1 MTFALLGGLVIAIY
15 VLYRTYRK
23 KPEPPPVPDADA
35 ADAANPA
42 DPAESAAGSAEG
54 SAVEVAPAADAAG
67 EQPDDGVTPFVTAE
81 VAPDEPNVNKAE
93 LVEMIDSLI
102 EQYEEEI
109 REMTPAQVRDKK
121 ASWEQI
127 ENLQQ
132 ITQIDFAE
140 EVIERFWGFRKGSTP
155 EISNVKKLSLGRGVW
170 YTTRLPE
177 ND

>member
-15 VLYRTYRK
+15 VLYRTFRK
-23 KPEPPPVPDADA
+23 KPEPPP
-35 ADAANPA
+35 
-42 DPAESAAGSAEG
+42 
-54 SAVEVAPAADAAG
+54 APAADPAADAPSADSAAHTAG
-67 EQPDDGVTPFVTAE
+67 EPAPAAESAGEDPESGVTPFVTAD
-81 VAPDEPNVNKAE
+81 VVPDEPSVNKEE

-109 REMTPAQVRDKK
+109 REMTPAQVKK
-121 ASWEQI
+121 KKESWEQI

-132 ITQIDFAE
+132 ITQMEFAE
-140 EVIERFWGFRKGSTP
+140 EVIERFWGYRKGSTP

-177 ND
+177 NE

>member
-15 VLYRTYRK
+15 VLYRTFRK
-23 KPEPPPVPDADA
+23 KPEPPP
-35 ADAANPA
+35 
-42 DPAESAAGSAEG
+42 
-54 SAVEVAPAADAAG
+54 APAATAEADSPAADSTAQAEG
-67 EQPDDGVTPFVTAE
+67 EQAPAAERTGDDPESGVTPFVTADVVPE
-81 VAPDEPNVNKAE
+81 APSVNKEE

-109 REMTPAQVRDKK
+109 REMTPAQVRQKK

-132 ITQIDFAE
+132 ITQIEFAE
-140 EVIERFWGFRKGSTP
+140 EVIERFWGYRKGSTP

-177 ND
+177 NE

>member
-15 VLYRTYRK
+15 VLYRTFRK
-23 KPEPPPVPDADA
+23 KPEPPPAPAAAAEADSPTADSA
-35 ADAANPA
+35 AQAAGGQAPA
-42 DPAESAAGSAEG
+42 AESAGAGPES
-54 SAVEVAPAADAAG
+54 
-67 EQPDDGVTPFVTAE
+67 GVTPFVTAD
-81 VAPDEPNVNKAE
+81 VVPDEPSVNKEE

-109 REMTPAQVRDKK
+109 REMTPAQVRQKK

-132 ITQIDFAE
+132 ITQIEFAE
-140 EVIERFWGFRKGSTP
+140 EVIERFWGYRKGSTP

-170 YTTRLPE
+170 YTTRLPGNE
-177 ND
+177 

>member
-1 MTFALLGGLVIAIY
+1 MTFALLGGVILAIY
-15 VLYRTYRK
+15 ILYRTFRK
-23 KPEPPPVPDADA
+23 KPQPPPAPDGGPDAGSAPGTAAEPSPAADADA
-35 ADAANPA
+35 APVDAAAGN
-42 DPAESAAGSAEG
+42 DPESA
-54 SAVEVAPAADAAG
+54 
-67 EQPDDGVTPFVTAE
+67 VTPFVTAE
-81 VAPDEPNVNKAE
+81 VVPDEPNVDKAE

-109 REMTPAQVRDKK
+109 REMTPAQVKQKK

-127 ENLQQ
+127 ENLQK
-132 ITQIDFAE
+132 ITQIEFAE

-177 ND
+177 NE

>member
-15 VLYRTYRK
+15 VLYRTFRK
-23 KPEPPPVPDADA
+23 KPEPPPAPAPD
-35 ADAANPA
+35 
-42 DPAESAAGSAEG
+42 
-54 SAVEVAPAADAAG
+54 PAADAPSADSAAHTAG
-67 EQPDDGVTPFVTAE
+67 EPAPAAESAGEDPESGVTPFVTADVVPE
-81 VAPDEPNVNKAE
+81 EPSVNKAE

-109 REMTPAQVRDKK
+109 REMTPAQVRKKK

-132 ITQIDFAE
+132 ITQIEFAE
-140 EVIERFWGFRKGSTP
+140 EVIERFWGYRKGSTP

-177 ND
+177 NE